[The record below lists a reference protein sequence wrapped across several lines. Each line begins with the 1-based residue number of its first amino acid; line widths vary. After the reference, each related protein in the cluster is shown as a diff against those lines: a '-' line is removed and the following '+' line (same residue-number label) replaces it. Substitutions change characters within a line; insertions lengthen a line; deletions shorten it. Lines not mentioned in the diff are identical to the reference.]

1 MGGFIK
7 GIAVGLGSFVLGFVV
22 LSVAVPVDPGPESG
36 VQADLAPGTPG
47 ALTSG
52 TPASSPEVMPAS
64 AAPAPAQPEAPVP
77 AQGSEPAVETPTAP
91 MTALPGVPTL
101 PGATGAEAT
110 APLASLAPES
120 GAAQPVPAPPP
131 ADSQTERAPAVAAL
145 PSVRAGAMPPV
156 PVMPASGGT
165 DAAPTLAAPAPL
177 ATAATPV
184 ERTAPDAPTDRPA
197 PIAALPGVTA
207 PPAPAEPALPTTAD
221 DTAQTLAT
229 PAPLA
234 TAANPV
240 EPPAPDAPTDRPAPI
255 AALPG
260 VTAPP
265 APAEPAL
272 PTTAADAAPALAAP
286 APLATA
292 AAPVERT
299 APDAPTDRAAPIA
312 ALPGVVVPQDTAE
325 PGAPSAP
332 TDDAADNATD
342 TAAAP
347 SPIDPVAATATPTGE
362 PLLTGAGAERPPVS
376 VLPTAAPGVVIGRGS
391 IGDGSVVRRGGGET
405 LGRLPT
411 IGETPVPAA
420 TAEPGP
426 AEATGPAVERF
437 AAAPQIEEGEAPM
450 GVVLTDDPAA
460 ETAILALPVPV
471 TIAMDPYDPDA
482 PRRAEAY
489 RRAGHEIALSALN
502 LPGLASDPDLATII
516 EAWHR
521 TFPEAVAVIDV
532 PLNGLGANPTLARN
546 FAAALAPEGYGVIA
560 LRDGLDAFL
569 QAARSR
575 GMRAASV
582 YRMIDA
588 SDQSDVALRRLI
600 DRAAFEALRQPGVL
614 IAGSAADRETMRAL
628 GAFARGEGRAG
639 VALVPASAILNRN

>member
-1 MGGFIK
+1 M
-7 GIAVGLGSFVLGFVV
+7 
-22 LSVAVPVDPGPESG
+22 
-36 VQADLAPGTPG
+36 
-47 ALTSG
+47 
-52 TPASSPEVMPAS
+52 
-64 AAPAPAQPEAPVP
+64 
-77 AQGSEPAVETPTAP
+77 
-91 MTALPGVPTL
+91 
-101 PGATGAEAT
+101 
-110 APLASLAPES
+110 
-120 GAAQPVPAPPP
+120 
-131 ADSQTERAPAVAAL
+131 
-145 PSVRAGAMPPV
+145 
-156 PVMPASGGT
+156 
-165 DAAPTLAAPAPL
+165 
-177 ATAATPV
+177 
-184 ERTAPDAPTDRPA
+184 
-197 PIAALPGVTA
+197 
-207 PPAPAEPALPTTAD
+207 
-221 DTAQTLAT
+221 
-229 PAPLA
+229 
-234 TAANPV
+234 
-240 EPPAPDAPTDRPAPI
+240 
-255 AALPG
+255 
-260 VTAPP
+260 
-265 APAEPAL
+265 
-272 PTTAADAAPALAAP
+272 
-286 APLATA
+286 
-292 AAPVERT
+292 
-299 APDAPTDRAAPIA
+299 
-312 ALPGVVVPQDTAE
+312 
-325 PGAPSAP
+325 
-332 TDDAADNATD
+332 
-342 TAAAP
+342 
-347 SPIDPVAATATPTGE
+347 
-362 PLLTGAGAERPPVS
+362 
-376 VLPTAAPGVVIGRGS
+376 PTAAPGVVIGRGS

-420 TAEPGP
+420 TAEPAP
-426 AEATGPAVERF
+426 AEPTGPAVERF

-450 GVVLTDDPAA
+450 GVVLTDDVAA

-502 LPGLASDPDLATII
+502 LPGLATDSDLATII
-516 EAWHR
+516 EAWQR